1 MNTSPLNYTE
11 GNEDNEGIKNP
22 MAFLSDIQTIF
33 VTFVAF
39 CVKEFL
45 K

>member
-1 MNTSPLNYTE
+1 MNTSPLTYTE

-22 MAFLSDIQTIF
+22 MEFLSGILIIF

-39 CVKEFL
+39 CEEEFL
-45 K
+45 R